1 MAKKEPKTNAM
12 RMLERAKI
20 PFEVHRYECKEF
32 IDGIT
37 IADMLNEP
45 YERVFKTLVTE
56 GKSGGYFVFV
66 VPIDK
71 ELDLKK
77 AAKAA
82 GEKSVE
88 MIHVKDINKI
98 TGYIRGGCT
107 AIGMKK
113 DYPTV
118 LDASANDQEKII
130 VSGGRLGTEEKEKK
144 CCKRSGELVGLP
156 DYFCGCGI
164 FFDSLCRRTYG
175 SEW

>member
-32 IDGIT
+32 I
-37 IADMLNEP
+37 
-45 YERVFKTLVTE
+45 E
-56 GKSGGYFVFV
+56 GKGGGYFVFV
-66 VPIDK
+66 IPIDQ

-118 LDASANDQEKII
+118 LDESANAQEKII
-130 VSGGRLGTEEKEKK
+130 VSGGKNGIQIELTTEDYLKA
-144 CCKRSGELVGLP
+144 CKGKTADITLR
-156 DYFCGCGI
+156 
-164 FFDSLCRRTYG
+164 
-175 SEW
+175 

>member
-1 MAKKEPKTNAM
+1 LPDKTISKEDIIRWQRKNQKQM
-12 RMLERAKI
+12 QCGCLREQRSQ
-20 PFEVHRYECKEF
+20 VHRYECKEF

-56 GKSGGYFVFV
+56 GKGGGYFVFV
-66 VPIDK
+66 IPIDQ

-118 LDASANDQEKII
+118 LDESANAQEKII
-130 VSGGRLGTEEKEKK
+130 VSGGKNGIQIELTTEDYLKA
-144 CCKRSGELVGLP
+144 CKGKTADITLR
-156 DYFCGCGI
+156 
-164 FFDSLCRRTYG
+164 
-175 SEW
+175 

>member
-1 MAKKEPKTNAM
+1 
-12 RMLERAKI
+12 MLERAKI

-88 MIHVKDINKI
+88 MIHVKDITKI
-98 TGYIRGGCT
+98 TGYVRGGCSP
-107 AIGMKK
+107 IGMKK
-113 DYPTV
+113 PFPTV
-118 LDASANDQEKII
+118 FDASAGNFQEIY
-130 VSGGRLGTEEKEKK
+130 VSGGRIGLTLKVPVEDLLKVTGVKLANITAREE
-144 CCKRSGELVGLP
+144 
-156 DYFCGCGI
+156 
-164 FFDSLCRRTYG
+164 
-175 SEW
+175 

>member
-1 MAKKEPKTNAM
+1 MAEFKTNVM
-12 RMLERAKI
+12 RILDKAKVKYSALEY
-20 PFEVHRYECKEF
+20 PHE
-32 IDGIT
+32 DGVCVDGVT
-37 IADMLNEP
+37 VAELVGLDP
-45 YERVFKTLVTE
+45 AGVFKTLVTK
-56 GKSGGYFVFV
+56 GASKAYFVFV
-66 VPIDK
+66 IPIDQ

-118 LDASANDQEKII
+118 LDESANAQEKII
-130 VSGGRLGTEEKEKK
+130 VSGGKNGIQIELTTEDYLKA
-144 CCKRSGELVGLP
+144 CKGKTADITLR
-156 DYFCGCGI
+156 
-164 FFDSLCRRTYG
+164 
-175 SEW
+175 

>member
-1 MAKKEPKTNAM
+1 M

-45 YERVFKTLVTE
+45 YERVFTNPRDQK
-56 GKSGGYFVFV
+56 GKVRVFCICHSDRSG
-66 VPIDK
+66 
-71 ELDLKK
+71 LDLKK

-118 LDASANDQEKII
+118 LDESANAQEKII
-130 VSGGRLGTEEKEKK
+130 VSGGKNGIQIELTTEDYLKAAREK
-144 CCKRSGELVGLP
+144 RQILH
-156 DYFCGCGI
+156 
-164 FFDSLCRRTYG
+164 
-175 SEW
+175 

>member
-37 IADMLNEP
+37 IADMLNES

-66 VPIDK
+66 IPIDK

-118 LDASANDQEKII
+118 LDESANDQDKII
-130 VSGGRLGTEEKEKK
+130 VSGGKNGIRSSLRPPKIT
-144 CCKRSGELVGLP
+144 KRHIAKGKQQILH
-156 DYFCGCGI
+156 
-164 FFDSLCRRTYG
+164 
-175 SEW
+175 

>member
-1 MAKKEPKTNAM
+1 M
-12 RMLERAKI
+12 RERRFHLKYI
-20 PFEVHRYECKEF
+20 V
-32 IDGIT
+32 T

-130 VSGGRLGTEEKEKK
+130 VSGGKNGIQIELTTQDYLKA
-144 CCKRSGELVGLP
+144 CKGKTADITL
-156 DYFCGCGI
+156 
-164 FFDSLCRRTYG
+164 
-175 SEW
+175 

>member
-1 MAKKEPKTNAM
+1 MNHMKEY
-12 RMLERAKI
+12 L
-20 PFEVHRYECKEF
+20 
-32 IDGIT
+32 
-37 IADMLNEP
+37 
-45 YERVFKTLVTE
+45 KTLVTE

-66 VPIDK
+66 IPIDQ

-113 DYPTV
+113 TIQQCLMKAPMH
-118 LDASANDQEKII
+118 
-130 VSGGRLGTEEKEKK
+130 RR
-144 CCKRSGELVGLP
+144 RSL
-156 DYFCGCGI
+156 
-164 FFDSLCRRTYG
+164 
-175 SEW
+175 